1 MAKFA
6 FFFSYSPE
14 AWNRMV
20 LKPSDRTA
28 AVRTM
33 LEAQDARLEAL
44 YYMFGGHDGI
54 VIFDAPDSRAAA
66 AVSLAVTS
74 SGAFSRHETH
84 ELITP
89 AELVDV
95 LDKAGASQQAYAPP
109 GT

>member
-14 AWNRMV
+14 TWNRMV

-66 AVSLAVTS
+66 AISLAVTA
-74 SGAFSRHETH
+74 SGAFDRHETR

-89 AELVDV
+89 DELVGV
-95 LDKAGASQQAYAPP
+95 LEKAGLPLQAYVRP
-109 GT
+109 GD

>member
-14 AWNRMV
+14 TWNRMV
-20 LKPSDRTA
+20 MKPNDRTA
-28 AVRTM
+28 AVRTAV
-33 LEAQDARLEAL
+33 EAQGAQLEAL
-44 YYMFGGHDGI
+44 YYMFGSHDGI

-66 AVSLAVTS
+66 AISLAVTA
-74 SGAFSRHETH
+74 SGALGQCETR

-95 LDKAGASQQAYAPP
+95 LDKAGASQQAYVPP